1 MWLPANSLS
10 IIVMLSPP
18 PHLNIMLEV
27 LCGYWCQPSLASYIV
42 VAPPSYIYVGL
53 EVNHTSCPNYMEQQL
68 HVCTIMYHE
77 GSKHKHNL
85 PNKGD
90 M

>member
-1 MWLPANSLS
+1 
-10 IIVMLSPP
+10 MLSPP

-53 EVNHTSCPNYMEQQL
+53 EVNHTSCPNKMQL
-68 HVCTIMYHE
+68 HGATATCIYHYV
-77 GSKHKHNL
+77 SRR
-85 PNKGD
+85 
-90 M
+90 